1 MMPKKA
7 DSGRKCLPC
16 PDVSP
21 KARHW
26 RSWRRISEKPLQAG
40 CWQPSRKPES
50 PPSGFWKWP
59 YESRPG
65 KAHGQPAGGHGIV
78 SGGVPDEIKNTRGLD
93 LFRTVACPSCRL
105 LAGRNAARRWSG
117 WVSRKPASAAV
128 TWSCAAPS
136 RGPARMSGADFRH
149 AAGVRSN
156 KPKRRRR
163 LITHVGEG
171 RLRSMSKDSRHKT
184 AMKMQRA
191 HALFSC
197 VLRLQVSRLSHKSK
211 NRFAFSRKL
220 SCIGEL

>member
-1 MMPKKA
+1 MFHPRRDIGGA
-7 DSGRKCLPC
+7 GGESPRSHCRLVAGSRAGSRRVLRAGSGSGRM
-16 PDVSP
+16 
-21 KARHW
+21 KAV
-26 RSWRRISEKPLQAG
+26 
-40 CWQPSRKPES
+40 
-50 PPSGFWKWP
+50 
-59 YESRPG
+59 PG
-65 KAHGQPAGGHGIV
+65 KRMANLREATELYLEE
-78 SGGVPDEIKNTRGLD
+78 VPDEIKNTRGLD
-93 LFRTVACPSCRL
+93 LFRTFACPSCRL